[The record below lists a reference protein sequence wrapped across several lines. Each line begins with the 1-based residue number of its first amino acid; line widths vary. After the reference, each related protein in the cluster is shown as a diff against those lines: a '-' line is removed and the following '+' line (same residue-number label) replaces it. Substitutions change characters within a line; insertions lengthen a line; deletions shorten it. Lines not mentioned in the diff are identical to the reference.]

1 MGHFLSKHK
10 SYHFALLL
18 LAGPM
23 ILSNI
28 SVPLL
33 GLVDTA
39 VIGHLSSAHYLA
51 GIALGSG
58 SIAILFWLAS
68 FLRMSTTGVI
78 AQAFG
83 AKDFVRVKQL
93 LLSSLFLS
101 LIFSVTLIALSPV
114 LMSLIEALSGTS
126 PQVMLQANSYFSI
139 RIMSAPAALSNLV
152 LLGLMLGMHY
162 GKGPFYLV
170 LFTNI
175 VNIVL
180 DVVFVLV
187 LDFGVAGAAWASVIA
202 DYSALVLAVCLVK
215 KLFARHGVSWGG
227 SLPSKESIAGL
238 LTLNRDIF
246 IRSLLLQLCFS
257 FMTFYGARLGETI
270 LAANAVLLN
279 FLMLVSFALDG
290 IAYAAEAK
298 VGAAKGEG
306 DVQQL
311 HLWVKVSVWWG
322 SIFAI
327 GYCVFFAIF
336 GSAIIGLL
344 TNIPDVIK
352 TAKLYLP
359 WLIVLP
365 IIAMACFLFDGV
377 FVGLTRAKEMRNSMF
392 IALMVGFFV
401 PFYLTMEWGNHGL
414 WFAMSCFMATRGL
427 TLVYRYKKIFDQGAL
442 LQ

>member
-1 MGHFLSKHK
+1 
-10 SYHFALLL
+10 
-18 LAGPM
+18 M

-51 GIALGSG
+51 GIALGSS
-58 SIAILFWLAS
+58 SIAVLFWLAS

-83 AKDFVRVKQL
+83 AKDFDRIKQL
-93 LLSSLFLS
+93 LVSSLLLS
-101 LIFSVTLIALSPV
+101 LLFALTLIALSPTLLSV
-114 LMSLIEALSGTS
+114 IASLSQSSE
-126 PQVMLQANSYFSI
+126 QVMVQASTYFSI
-139 RIMSAPAALSNLV
+139 RIWSAPAALGNLV

-170 LFTNI
+170 LFTNL

-187 LDFGVAGAAWASVIA
+187 LDLGVAGAASASVIA
-202 DYSALVLAVCLVK
+202 DYSALILAIYLVK
-215 KLFARHGVSWGG
+215 KLFRRYGVIWNIQFPSRDSVAR
-227 SLPSKESIAGL
+227 L

-257 FMTFYGARLGETI
+257 FMTFYGARLGEVT

-306 DVQQL
+306 DPAQVR
-311 HLWVKVSVWWG
+311 LWVNVSVFWG
-322 SIFAI
+322 AVFAL
-327 GYCVFFAIF
+327 GYCAFFALL
-336 GSAIIGLL
+336 GSSIIRLL
-344 TNIPDVIK
+344 TNIPEVI
-352 TAKLYLP
+352 TEASLYLP

-365 IIAMACFLFDGV
+365 VIAMGCFLFDGV

-392 IALMVGFFV
+392 IAVVLGFFTPV
-401 PFYLTMEWGNHGL
+401 VLTLEWGNHGL
-414 WFAMSCFMATRGL
+414 WFAMSCFMAMRGA
-427 TLVYRYKKIFDQGAL
+427 TLFYRYRQICHQGAL